1 MDKSILLL
9 LLGCFQVTHLH
20 KCPRTASHVEL
31 LVEWSDFPKRE
42 KAQCYLVD
50 YHLLKNPRNMIMLN
64 VSTAS
69 RCFRDSSI
77 QIPGLEENEDY
88 RITLMSMSH
97 SVILGRKSF
106 HLRLVS
112 GTKIRTEV
120 TSTSALFNWSKLDR
134 IFSVKIKLHNSS
146 WTILP
151 DQTNFQ
157 VQGLKPGTLYSFSME
172 FKTSLQDLEISITQ
186 KLNVFLETSLCP
198 LDWMPFRSSCYKIGK
213 DTQIWSAAQEG
224 CGRALPGSHLVNI
237 GMEEEHQFISSYLR
251 SLNHVLMLWTGLNDK
266 QEEGVLQWTD
276 GTIYN
281 LKNVMS
287 ASLPSNETDCYA
299 MQMNATGPNYFFTEF
314 FCYIPLPFLCE
325 YEFASVPDD
334 FQLHV
339 EDVKESEVTFSWFS
353 LQRWLKAE
361 HFSEYFL
368 QYHAELVGNRPVM
381 RKLPSNSTRFTI
393 LGLSPG
399 STYVFALKVA
409 HAGGASQIISPMLRV
424 ETRPNPPQ
432 NVTVK
437 KIGSNKI
444 PLYWTAPDASQN
456 ASFSYYLIN
465 YVDGVTNIKE
475 TLVVESYKTCALISH
490 IKPHNLYRISIQSV
504 TATGVGSCVDNPITI
519 ITAVSPPNK
528 VFINLEDVGE
538 DYLTVYWDPP
548 EEDPDGYYVHVRQV
562 MDKTQHKVYWVN
574 NSNNIT
580 LSKLIPGM
588 TYEAG
593 VVAVKNGNR
602 SELKIVQQTL
612 RPKMVKIVVPYELNS
627 HSVVLYVQR
636 PAEGIFD
643 GIKVAY
649 HGGRNWKLISKGDS
663 KITIDQL
670 SPGMEYNFT
679 VYTTSLNMTSSA
691 YQVPPVKT
699 CLAPP
704 TNIKEGTVSE
714 TTAEILW
721 DRAEGMFQNYEV
733 ICLNCVPNYMVQ
745 KVEQEKAVFSSLIPG
760 KLYHFSIRTEKENF
774 KDSIQVYH
782 KVQTVPSQVK
792 FANHSKIS
800 NTITVYWSEAQNVFD
815 GYMVSITNGSFYQEK
830 TFSTGN
836 PRTHRFGYLL
846 PGSSYVINIVTTSGN
861 KRSKPTVIIATTFPD
876 PPQDIEFVELDET
889 SIYVSWKSPLGR
901 VDAYK
906 LLYKLPANN
915 KTLYVTRVTGNSTQ
929 IKNLYPGSD
938 YMFEIQSLSAS
949 ESSMAVSKL
958 FTARPPGVCSL
969 SVSSITTCTAEIIW
983 KSSSGIFDH
992 YKVTVS
998 NSTFLRELT
1007 VAKLWLN
1014 FTANDLSPGCTYNF
1028 TVSRVRKNIEGT
1040 SAVVTIVADPE
1051 KPQELEVV
1059 NVTSNSFSVHWIAPP
1074 GHVDRYHVV
1083 VSPSRGDVIVKDLG
1097 SNRIQATV
1105 TNAVP
1110 GQNYTITV
1118 SAVSSS
1124 SFSSHV
1130 VKYVTTYETPPSQP
1144 LNVEGEGVGSTA
1156 ILFSWTPSQFLNGE
1170 IISHVIH
1177 FREVCPWP
1185 ETSFK
1190 EVLSYSSSP
1199 EYLLSNLNAGSTY
1212 EIKVAAQNSA
1222 GTGNFSYP
1230 IFFKT
1235 DDYAPG
1241 QVSNLIA
1248 FTYNHT
1254 TVNVKWFLP
1263 KRPNGRITKFVVN
1276 TKLARSGQLVKSIE
1290 ISADEVLKDGVPEC
1304 FNNSELYSRTIFSPI
1319 TSTSSLPVSAMP
1331 FGFAW
1336 SVPISVVVDQLKP
1349 YTSYVF
1355 EVFPHTKDYEGQVS
1369 TALVRMP
1376 ESVPEDAPQNPAK
1389 GNITSKSFSVF
1400 WDSPTI
1406 VTGKFSYK
1414 VELYGPSGRIF
1425 ENITRDLRFSYFGLT
1440 PYTMYTVFVGAET
1453 VAGLGPKSNISIF
1466 TPAEAPGPVSDLKA
1480 KSVGSTS
1487 VTLSWKTPLQQNGI
1501 IIQYKILV
1509 LKMNQGTVVQNI
1521 VIARKQKEA
1530 NGSMLLSDGMLTEPF
1545 EGSADTSRLPA
1556 NTVTLP
1562 ASPAVR
1568 LAALTNKLSTSSED
1582 NSKSTL
1588 SDISQVLLT
1597 SPLPQSSF
1605 LVTNS
1610 KKVSTNEMLSLP
1622 YTGNDAAHLLQGNG
1636 ADTGYSYTLPVQQR
1650 VKRSVVSVVTTDG
1663 TVFTSPTQ
1671 PPPSSRA
1678 ASAFPNVIEETTTFQ
1693 TSDLSVEEMSYIVTN
1708 LLPYT
1713 DYTFNVSASTAVGEG
1728 PQASIAVKTKEQ
1740 VPGSVQDVTYQNIT
1754 SSSVLVFWKAP
1765 YRPNGRITHYT
1776 VYGMD
1781 LFTNEAFQKTTNE
1794 TSIILS
1800 GLKKYGLYKLRVAA
1814 STAAGESSLSEQDD
1828 MFVRTLE
1835 DEPES
1840 PPQNITVKNVTA
1852 TSANLH
1858 WSPPDKPN
1866 GIIQYYEAIYV
1877 SKTGMFKLNTSGT
1890 NIILQNLKPYTV
1902 YNFSVKA
1909 YTRYGHGNQSSS
1921 VFTVLTD
1928 ESAPGSPPFNLTY
1941 EAISSTKV
1949 EVSWIS
1955 PLHAN
1960 GIILSYTIQ
1969 YWNASHSL
1977 NLTSNSTQV
1986 ILSNLRKYAR
1996 YQLTV
2001 SANTK
2006 FGNGN
2011 QTSDILN
2018 IITMED
2024 VPDDAP
2030 HNLSYSN
2037 LSSASLQLCYLP
2049 PFFPNGKIV
2058 LYTICYMG
2066 ANGIREYR
2074 NTTKQCVV
2082 LRELQKNSVYSLTVT
2097 AYTTK
2102 GKGRQ
2107 SSETLSIHTEED
2119 VPDSAPENI
2128 TFKVLSSTTIQI
2140 LFLPPRLPNGIIRK
2154 YTIFLTPQNETV
2166 LQIVNTTFLTNNITG
2181 LRKYTNYTI
2190 QLSASTSK
2198 GEGVRSKN
2206 ITILTGEDVPSS
2218 PPRALSVKHMPDSV
2232 VKLSWKPPLHPNGE
2246 IKYYTIHVWSETKEI
2261 VQNVSNM
2268 SVLLDDLESNSEYHA
2283 YVTSS
2288 TRLGDGGVKSE
2299 AVVFHTSEGAPA
2311 DPPGNLSYVN
2321 ISSTSI
2327 EVLWMPPSKPNGI
2340 IQFYTVYYSNSSGNI
2355 YSQNVTDIDFENV
2368 NENQTYST
2376 IINDMM
2382 KYSYY
2387 NLWMT
2392 ASTALGDGNQTS
2404 TILAVHTDEDV
2415 PEDSVQNLT
2424 LLSWC
2429 ARRISLAWFPP
2440 LKPNG
2445 IIIKYHLSV
2454 NSNQTFI
2461 IQPSHT
2467 FFILHDLTP
2476 FTCYDVNISGFTV
2489 KGEGPGLHLSVLTDE
2504 DIPDDTVQNL
2514 IYQNVSSTAV
2524 NISWLPPTSPNGKVF
2539 YFVSLWKPGMSTFL
2553 MNSTSTKMHITIEDL
2568 EKYTDYILKVT
2579 PATGAGFLENSTVSL
2594 QFKTD
2599 EDAPGTPPKFI
2610 KYKNLTASSIELF
2623 WEPPDQTNGIIT
2635 SYDINFQ
2642 GPAKSHTFSTANMS
2656 HVLFNLI
2663 PYTLY
2668 NVSISARTRK
2678 GSGPLTTQLVH
2689 TDETEPSAPPQNLS
2703 VVSYTAESV
2712 WLKWNPSLKPNGFV
2726 QVYSFEIFNNQSQ
2739 LVSYQ
2744 NFSAQFTEANLTGL
2758 QPFSQYQISVS
2769 AFTRV
2774 GNGNLFSNTVSFTTK
2789 QSVPDIVQNLLCSGT
2804 SWQSVL
2810 VQWDAPAKPNGV
2822 ITHYVVQF
2830 GSEIMEFEPTDRV
2843 HTFRDLLANSSYTY
2857 YVMASTVVGRGKRL
2871 SCVAKTLQES
2881 VPSAPLNVKVKTIQ
2895 PTNVTLGWTRPEQ
2908 VPGNLLNYQIVGQM
2922 LSLLCNDWIRKECL
2936 EKEVNQFAYGDGN
2949 ELEATV
2955 YSLMKFRD
2963 YRFTVAATTSAG
2975 YGNSSEW
2982 VYTKT
2987 EVGDPDEPP
2996 ENVIVV
3002 SSSFNS
3008 INISWEPPRVI
3019 TGPTSYLIDIFSL
3032 DTQDY
3037 NETFTKKPEEAR
3049 LIFLSDLTAFT
3060 KYGVRITAYTG
3071 KDHDARIHG
3080 KACPLVI
3087 VTTMEDKP
3095 KDPPKNISFQ
3105 KLPEDVTKVYITF
3118 SPPSEPNGNIIMYQ
3132 ATVEKDGDFSTQ
3144 THNLQIVEN
3153 KNQSLTA
3160 VIEGLKGG
3168 YTYRISVYAVNGAGS
3183 GPKIHLNITTDIQA
3197 PPQPNKKPEA
3207 FEQNGALLISSTT
3220 ITIKMPQCFF
3230 SDAHGPIRHIQV
3242 IVSESGVKN
3251 DINISTWKEAFFKKP
3266 RPYFTNEGFPNPQCS
3281 NGRKD
3286 PFSDETYTIGAEESC
3301 MLPEN
3306 EQEICNGPLKPGKQY
3321 VFKFRATNVKGQYTD
3336 SEFSN
3341 PVKTLVEGMSD
3352 QAVEITLAV
3361 TLCVLSIILLVAAI
3375 YAFARIRQKQKEGGT
3390 YSPRDAEIIDTKFKL
3405 DQLITVADLELKEE
3419 KLTRY
3424 SSFFFRRKE
3433 IFVIQLL
3440 SYRKSLKPVNKKSFL
3455 QHLEELCAN
3464 NNFKFQEEFSEL
3476 PKLLQ
3481 DLATTDA
3488 DLPWNRSKNRFTN
3501 IKPYNNNRVKLMSE
3515 PGVPGSD
3522 YINASYVSGYL
3533 CPNEFIATQGPLPGT
3548 VADFWRMIWETRTRT
3563 IVMLTQ
3569 CFEKGRIRCHQYWPE
3584 DNKPVT
3590 VFGDIV
3596 ITKLTENVQPDWAV
3610 RDLKVERHG
3619 DYMVVRHFNFT
3630 SWPEH
3635 GVPESSTAIIHFV
3648 KLIRAIRAHENT
3660 TIAVHCSAGVG
3671 RTGVFIALDH
3681 LLQHVSD
3688 HDFVDIYGLVA
3699 ELRRERM
3706 CMVQN
3711 LAQYMFL
3718 HQCALDLL
3726 SSKGNS
3732 QSVWFV
3738 NYSALEKMDSLDAME
3753 GDVEL
3758 EWEETT
3764 M

>member
-1 MDKSILLL
+1 MDS
-9 LLGCFQVTHLH
+9 VTIKNMATDVL
-20 KCPRTASHVEL
+20 
-31 LVEWSDFPKRE
+31 
-42 KAQCYLVD
+42 YL
-50 YHLLKNPRNMIMLN
+50 YP
-64 VSTAS
+64 
-69 RCFRDSSI
+69 
-77 QIPGLEENEDY
+77 
-88 RITLMSMSH
+88 
-97 SVILGRKSF
+97 SF
-106 HLRLVS
+106 HSLTYIS
-112 GTKIRTEV
+112 
-120 TSTSALFNWSKLDR
+120 NP
-134 IFSVKIKLHNSS
+134 SS
-146 WTILP
+146 
-151 DQTNFQ
+151 Q
-157 VQGLKPGTLYSFSME
+157 
-172 FKTSLQDLEISITQ
+172 
-186 KLNVFLETSLCP
+186 
-198 LDWMPFRSSCYKIGK
+198 
-213 DTQIWSAAQEG
+213 
-224 CGRALPGSHLVNI
+224 
-237 GMEEEHQFISSYLR
+237 
-251 SLNHVLMLWTGLNDK
+251 
-266 QEEGVLQWTD
+266 
-276 GTIYN
+276 
-281 LKNVMS
+281 
-287 ASLPSNETDCYA
+287 
-299 MQMNATGPNYFFTEF
+299 
-314 FCYIPLPFLCE
+314 
-325 YEFASVPDD
+325 
-334 FQLHV
+334 
-339 EDVKESEVTFSWFS
+339 EVTF
-353 LQRWLKAE
+353 
-361 HFSEYFL
+361 
-368 QYHAELVGNRPVM
+368 
-381 RKLPSNSTRFTI
+381 
-393 LGLSPG
+393 
-399 STYVFALKVA
+399 KV
-409 HAGGASQIISPMLRV
+409 
-424 ETRPNPPQ
+424 
-432 NVTVK
+432 
-437 KIGSNKI
+437 
-444 PLYWTAPDASQN
+444 
-456 ASFSYYLIN
+456 
-465 YVDGVTNIKE
+465 
-475 TLVVESYKTCALISH
+475 CA
-490 IKPHNLYRISIQSV
+490 
-504 TATGVGSCVDNPITI
+504 
-519 ITAVSPPNK
+519 
-528 VFINLEDVGE
+528 
-538 DYLTVYWDPP
+538 
-548 EEDPDGYYVHVRQV
+548 
-562 MDKTQHKVYWVN
+562 
-574 NSNNIT
+574 
-580 LSKLIPGM
+580 
-588 TYEAG
+588 
-593 VVAVKNGNR
+593 
-602 SELKIVQQTL
+602 
-612 RPKMVKIVVPYELNS
+612 
-627 HSVVLYVQR
+627 
-636 PAEGIFD
+636 
-643 GIKVAY
+643 
-649 HGGRNWKLISKGDS
+649 
-663 KITIDQL
+663 
-670 SPGMEYNFT
+670 
-679 VYTTSLNMTSSA
+679 
-691 YQVPPVKT
+691 
-699 CLAPP
+699 
-704 TNIKEGTVSE
+704 
-714 TTAEILW
+714 
-721 DRAEGMFQNYEV
+721 
-733 ICLNCVPNYMVQ
+733 
-745 KVEQEKAVFSSLIPG
+745 
-760 KLYHFSIRTEKENF
+760 
-774 KDSIQVYH
+774 
-782 KVQTVPSQVK
+782 
-792 FANHSKIS
+792 
-800 NTITVYWSEAQNVFD
+800 
-815 GYMVSITNGSFYQEK
+815 
-830 TFSTGN
+830 
-836 PRTHRFGYLL
+836 
-846 PGSSYVINIVTTSGN
+846 
-861 KRSKPTVIIATTFPD
+861 
-876 PPQDIEFVELDET
+876 
-889 SIYVSWKSPLGR
+889 
-901 VDAYK
+901 
-906 LLYKLPANN
+906 
-915 KTLYVTRVTGNSTQ
+915 
-929 IKNLYPGSD
+929 
-938 YMFEIQSLSAS
+938 
-949 ESSMAVSKL
+949 
-958 FTARPPGVCSL
+958 
-969 SVSSITTCTAEIIW
+969 
-983 KSSSGIFDH
+983 
-992 YKVTVS
+992 
-998 NSTFLRELT
+998 
-1007 VAKLWLN
+1007 
-1014 FTANDLSPGCTYNF
+1014 
-1028 TVSRVRKNIEGT
+1028 
-1040 SAVVTIVADPE
+1040 
-1051 KPQELEVV
+1051 
-1059 NVTSNSFSVHWIAPP
+1059 
-1074 GHVDRYHVV
+1074 
-1083 VSPSRGDVIVKDLG
+1083 
-1097 SNRIQATV
+1097 
-1105 TNAVP
+1105 
-1110 GQNYTITV
+1110 
-1118 SAVSSS
+1118 
-1124 SFSSHV
+1124 
-1130 VKYVTTYETPPSQP
+1130 PSQP
-1144 LNVEGEGVGSTA
+1144 LSVEGEGVGNIA
-1156 ILFSWTPSQFLNGE
+1156 ILLSWTPSKFSNGE
-1170 IISHVIH
+1170 IISHVIY
-1177 FREVCPWP
+1177 FREVCPWS

-1190 EVLSYSSSP
+1190 DVLSYSSSP

-1235 DDYAPG
+1235 EDSAPG

-1254 TVNVKWFLP
+1254 MVNVKWFLP

-1276 TKLARSGQLVKSIE
+1276 TKLARSGQQVKSIE

-1304 FNNSELYSRTIFSPI
+1304 FNNSELYSRTTFSP
-1319 TSTSSLPVSAMP
+1319 TSSQPVSAIP

-1355 EVFPHTKDYEGQVS
+1355 EVFPYTKDYEGQVS

-1376 ESVPEDAPQNPAK
+1376 ESVPEDAPQNLAK

-1414 VELYGPSGRIF
+1414 VELYGPSG
-1425 ENITRDLRFSYFGLT
+1425 
-1440 PYTMYTVFVGAET
+1440 
-1453 VAGLGPKSNISIF
+1453 
-1466 TPAEAPGPVSDLKA
+1466 PVSDLKV
-1480 KSVGSTS
+1480 KLVGSTS

-1501 IIQYKILV
+1501 ITQYKILV
-1509 LKMNQGTVVQNI
+1509 LKMNQGTVFQNI
-1521 VIARKQKEA
+1521 VISRKEKEA

-1568 LAALTNKLSTSSED
+1568 LAAFTNKLSTSSED

-1610 KKVSTNEMLSLP
+1610 KKVSTNNMLSLP

-1636 ADTGYSYTLPVQQR
+1636 ADSGYSYTLPVPQR

-1663 TVFTSPTQ
+1663 TVYRSPTQ
-1671 PPPSSRA
+1671 PPLSSRA

-1693 TSDLSVEEMSYIVTN
+1693 TADLSIEEMSYIVTN

-1740 VPGSVQDVTYQNIT
+1740 
-1754 SSSVLVFWKAP
+1754 
-1765 YRPNGRITHYT
+1765 
-1776 VYGMD
+1776 
-1781 LFTNEAFQKTTNE
+1781 
-1794 TSIILS
+1794 

-1828 MFVRTLE
+1828 VFVRTLE
-1835 DEPES
+1835 D
-1840 PPQNITVKNVTA
+1840 
-1852 TSANLH
+1852 
-1858 WSPPDKPN
+1858 
-1866 GIIQYYEAIYV
+1866 
-1877 SKTGMFKLNTSGT
+1877 
-1890 NIILQNLKPYTV
+1890 
-1902 YNFSVKA
+1902 
-1909 YTRYGHGNQSSS
+1909 
-1921 VFTVLTD
+1921 
-1928 ESAPGSPPFNLTY
+1928 APGSPPFNLTY

-2024 VPDDAP
+2024 VP
-2030 HNLSYSN
+2030 
-2037 LSSASLQLCYLP
+2037 
-2049 PFFPNGKIV
+2049 
-2058 LYTICYMG
+2058 
-2066 ANGIREYR
+2066 
-2074 NTTKQCVV
+2074 
-2082 LRELQKNSVYSLTVT
+2082 
-2097 AYTTK
+2097 
-2102 GKGRQ
+2102 
-2107 SSETLSIHTEED
+2107 
-2119 VPDSAPENI
+2119 
-2128 TFKVLSSTTIQI
+2128 
-2140 LFLPPRLPNGIIRK
+2140 
-2154 YTIFLTPQNETV
+2154 
-2166 LQIVNTTFLTNNITG
+2166 
-2181 LRKYTNYTI
+2181 
-2190 QLSASTSK
+2190 
-2198 GEGVRSKN
+2198 
-2206 ITILTGEDVPSS
+2206 SS
-2218 PPRALSVKHMPDSV
+2218 PPRALSIKHMPDSV

-2246 IKYYTIHVWSETKEI
+2246 IQYYTIHVWSGTTEI

-2299 AVVFHTSEGAPA
+2299 VVVFRTSEGAPA

-2415 PEDSVQNLT
+2415 P
-2424 LLSWC
+2424 
-2429 ARRISLAWFPP
+2429 
-2440 LKPNG
+2440 
-2445 IIIKYHLSV
+2445 
-2454 NSNQTFI
+2454 
-2461 IQPSHT
+2461 
-2467 FFILHDLTP
+2467 
-2476 FTCYDVNISGFTV
+2476 
-2489 KGEGPGLHLSVLTDE
+2489 
-2504 DIPDDTVQNL
+2504 
-2514 IYQNVSSTAV
+2514 
-2524 NISWLPPTSPNGKVF
+2524 
-2539 YFVSLWKPGMSTFL
+2539 
-2553 MNSTSTKMHITIEDL
+2553 
-2568 EKYTDYILKVT
+2568 
-2579 PATGAGFLENSTVSL
+2579 
-2594 QFKTD
+2594 
-2599 EDAPGTPPKFI
+2599 
-2610 KYKNLTASSIELF
+2610 
-2623 WEPPDQTNGIIT
+2623 
-2635 SYDINFQ
+2635 
-2642 GPAKSHTFSTANMS
+2642 
-2656 HVLFNLI
+2656 
-2663 PYTLY
+2663 
-2668 NVSISARTRK
+2668 
-2678 GSGPLTTQLVH
+2678 
-2689 TDETEPSAPPQNLS
+2689 
-2703 VVSYTAESV
+2703 
-2712 WLKWNPSLKPNGFV
+2712 
-2726 QVYSFEIFNNQSQ
+2726 
-2739 LVSYQ
+2739 
-2744 NFSAQFTEANLTGL
+2744 
-2758 QPFSQYQISVS
+2758 
-2769 AFTRV
+2769 
-2774 GNGNLFSNTVSFTTK
+2774 
-2789 QSVPDIVQNLLCSGT
+2789 DIVQNLLCSGT

-2830 GSEIMEFEPTDRV
+2830 GNEIMEFQPTDRV
-2843 HTFRDLLANSSYTY
+2843 HTFRDLLANASYTY

-2881 VPSAPLNVKVKTIQ
+2881 
-2895 PTNVTLGWTRPEQ
+2895 
-2908 VPGNLLNYQIVGQM
+2908 
-2922 LSLLCNDWIRKECL
+2922 
-2936 EKEVNQFAYGDGN
+2936 
-2949 ELEATV
+2949 
-2955 YSLMKFRD
+2955 
-2963 YRFTVAATTSAG
+2963 
-2975 YGNSSEW
+2975 
-2982 VYTKT
+2982 
-2987 EVGDPDEPP
+2987 DPDEPP

-3019 TGPTSYLIDIFSL
+3019 TGPTSYLVDIFSL

-3049 LIFLSDLTAFT
+3049 LLFVSNLTAFT
-3060 KYGVRITAYTG
+3060 TYGVRITAYTG

-3144 THNLQIVEN
+3144 IHNLQIVEN

-3160 VIEGLKGG
+3160 VIEGLK
-3168 YTYRISVYAVNGAGS
+3168 
-3183 GPKIHLNITTDIQA
+3183 
-3197 PPQPNKKPEA
+3197 
-3207 FEQNGALLISSTT
+3207 
-3220 ITIKMPQCFF
+3220 
-3230 SDAHGPIRHIQV
+3230 
-3242 IVSESGVKN
+3242 VKN

-3281 NGRKD
+3281 DGRKN

-3321 VFKFRATNVKGQYTD
+3321 V
-3336 SEFSN
+3336 
-3341 PVKTLVEGMSD
+3341 
-3352 QAVEITLAV
+3352 
-3361 TLCVLSIILLVAAI
+3361 
-3375 YAFARIRQKQKEGGT
+3375 IRQKQKEGGT

-3419 KLTRY
+3419 KLTR
-3424 SSFFFRRKE
+3424 
-3433 IFVIQLL
+3433 
-3440 SYRKSLKPVNKKSFL
+3440 PVNKKSFL

-3522 YINASYVSGYL
+3522 YINASYVS
-3533 CPNEFIATQGPLPGT
+3533 
-3548 VADFWRMIWETRTRT
+3548 
-3563 IVMLTQ
+3563 
-3569 CFEKGRIRCHQYWPE
+3569 IRCHQYWPE

-3596 ITKLTENVQPDWAV
+3596 ITKLTENVQPDWTV
-3610 RDLKVERHG
+3610 RDLKVEKHG

>member
-1 MDKSILLL
+1 QQQIFLFLFSIL
-9 LLGCFQVTHLH
+9 
-20 KCPRTASHVEL
+20 
-31 LVEWSDFPKRE
+31 
-42 KAQCYLVD
+42 
-50 YHLLKNPRNMIMLN
+50 
-64 VSTAS
+64 
-69 RCFRDSSI
+69 
-77 QIPGLEENEDY
+77 
-88 RITLMSMSH
+88 
-97 SVILGRKSF
+97 
-106 HLRLVS
+106 
-112 GTKIRTEV
+112 
-120 TSTSALFNWSKLDR
+120 
-134 IFSVKIKLHNSS
+134 
-146 WTILP
+146 
-151 DQTNFQ
+151 
-157 VQGLKPGTLYSFSME
+157 
-172 FKTSLQDLEISITQ
+172 
-186 KLNVFLETSLCP
+186 
-198 LDWMPFRSSCYKIGK
+198 
-213 DTQIWSAAQEG
+213 
-224 CGRALPGSHLVNI
+224 
-237 GMEEEHQFISSYLR
+237 
-251 SLNHVLMLWTGLNDK
+251 
-266 QEEGVLQWTD
+266 
-276 GTIYN
+276 
-281 LKNVMS
+281 
-287 ASLPSNETDCYA
+287 
-299 MQMNATGPNYFFTEF
+299 
-314 FCYIPLPFLCE
+314 
-325 YEFASVPDD
+325 
-334 FQLHV
+334 
-339 EDVKESEVTFSWFS
+339 
-353 LQRWLKAE
+353 
-361 HFSEYFL
+361 
-368 QYHAELVGNRPVM
+368 
-381 RKLPSNSTRFTI
+381 
-393 LGLSPG
+393 
-399 STYVFALKVA
+399 
-409 HAGGASQIISPMLRV
+409 
-424 ETRPNPPQ
+424 
-432 NVTVK
+432 
-437 KIGSNKI
+437 
-444 PLYWTAPDASQN
+444 
-456 ASFSYYLIN
+456 IN
-465 YVDGVTNIKE
+465 
-475 TLVVESYKTCALISH
+475 
-490 IKPHNLYRISIQSV
+490 
-504 TATGVGSCVDNPITI
+504 
-519 ITAVSPPNK
+519 
-528 VFINLEDVGE
+528 
-538 DYLTVYWDPP
+538 
-548 EEDPDGYYVHVRQV
+548 
-562 MDKTQHKVYWVN
+562 
-574 NSNNIT
+574 
-580 LSKLIPGM
+580 
-588 TYEAG
+588 
-593 VVAVKNGNR
+593 
-602 SELKIVQQTL
+602 
-612 RPKMVKIVVPYELNS
+612 
-627 HSVVLYVQR
+627 
-636 PAEGIFD
+636 
-643 GIKVAY
+643 
-649 HGGRNWKLISKGDS
+649 
-663 KITIDQL
+663 
-670 SPGMEYNFT
+670 
-679 VYTTSLNMTSSA
+679 
-691 YQVPPVKT
+691 
-699 CLAPP
+699 
-704 TNIKEGTVSE
+704 
-714 TTAEILW
+714 
-721 DRAEGMFQNYEV
+721 
-733 ICLNCVPNYMVQ
+733 
-745 KVEQEKAVFSSLIPG
+745 
-760 KLYHFSIRTEKENF
+760 
-774 KDSIQVYH
+774 
-782 KVQTVPSQVK
+782 
-792 FANHSKIS
+792 
-800 NTITVYWSEAQNVFD
+800 
-815 GYMVSITNGSFYQEK
+815 
-830 TFSTGN
+830 
-836 PRTHRFGYLL
+836 
-846 PGSSYVINIVTTSGN
+846 
-861 KRSKPTVIIATTFPD
+861 
-876 PPQDIEFVELDET
+876 
-889 SIYVSWKSPLGR
+889 
-901 VDAYK
+901 
-906 LLYKLPANN
+906 
-915 KTLYVTRVTGNSTQ
+915 
-929 IKNLYPGSD
+929 
-938 YMFEIQSLSAS
+938 
-949 ESSMAVSKL
+949 
-958 FTARPPGVCSL
+958 
-969 SVSSITTCTAEIIW
+969 
-983 KSSSGIFDH
+983 
-992 YKVTVS
+992 
-998 NSTFLRELT
+998 
-1007 VAKLWLN
+1007 
-1014 FTANDLSPGCTYNF
+1014 
-1028 TVSRVRKNIEGT
+1028 
-1040 SAVVTIVADPE
+1040 
-1051 KPQELEVV
+1051 
-1059 NVTSNSFSVHWIAPP
+1059 
-1074 GHVDRYHVV
+1074 
-1083 VSPSRGDVIVKDLG
+1083 
-1097 SNRIQATV
+1097 
-1105 TNAVP
+1105 
-1110 GQNYTITV
+1110 
-1118 SAVSSS
+1118 
-1124 SFSSHV
+1124 
-1130 VKYVTTYETPPSQP
+1130 QP

-1521 VIARKQKEA
+1521 VIARKQKVIYIEFL
-1530 NGSMLLSDGMLTEPF
+1530 SFLSYRSRMERKLVLLSFFSILEILCMADAPKRMRTEP
-1545 EGSADTSRLPA
+1545 RRP
-1556 NTVTLP
+1556 
-1562 ASPAVR
+1562 
-1568 LAALTNKLSTSSED
+1568 
-1582 NSKSTL
+1582 
-1588 SDISQVLLT
+1588 
-1597 SPLPQSSF
+1597 
-1605 LVTNS
+1605 
-1610 KKVSTNEMLSLP
+1610 
-1622 YTGNDAAHLLQGNG
+1622 
-1636 ADTGYSYTLPVQQR
+1636 R
-1650 VKRSVVSVVTTDG
+1650 VKLK
-1663 TVFTSPTQ
+1663 
-1671 PPPSSRA
+1671 
-1678 ASAFPNVIEETTTFQ
+1678 TTTFQ

-1928 ESAPGSPPFNLTY
+1928 E
-1941 EAISSTKV
+1941 
-1949 EVSWIS
+1949 
-1955 PLHAN
+1955 
-1960 GIILSYTIQ
+1960 
-1969 YWNASHSL
+1969 
-1977 NLTSNSTQV
+1977 
-1986 ILSNLRKYAR
+1986 
-1996 YQLTV
+1996 
-2001 SANTK
+2001 
-2006 FGNGN
+2006 
-2011 QTSDILN
+2011 
-2018 IITMED
+2018 
-2024 VPDDAP
+2024 
-2030 HNLSYSN
+2030 
-2037 LSSASLQLCYLP
+2037 
-2049 PFFPNGKIV
+2049 NGK
-2058 LYTICYMG
+2058 LP
-2066 ANGIREYR
+2066 R
-2074 NTTKQCVV
+2074 K
-2082 LRELQKNSVYSLTVT
+2082 
-2097 AYTTK
+2097 
-2102 GKGRQ
+2102 
-2107 SSETLSIHTEED
+2107 TL
-2119 VPDSAPENI
+2119 PDSAPENI

-2299 AVVFHTSEGAPA
+2299 AVVFHTSEGGES

-2355 YSQNVTDIDFENV
+2355 YNIDFENV

-2415 PEDSVQNLT
+2415 
-2424 LLSWC
+2424 
-2429 ARRISLAWFPP
+2429 
-2440 LKPNG
+2440 
-2445 IIIKYHLSV
+2445 
-2454 NSNQTFI
+2454 
-2461 IQPSHT
+2461 
-2467 FFILHDLTP
+2467 
-2476 FTCYDVNISGFTV
+2476 
-2489 KGEGPGLHLSVLTDE
+2489 
-2504 DIPDDTVQNL
+2504 PDDTVQNL

-2987 EVGDPDEPP
+2987 EVGGKRAQL
-2996 ENVIVV
+2996 I
-3002 SSSFNS
+3002 SYSFS
-3008 INISWEPPRVI
+3008 QHNIFI
-3019 TGPTSYLIDIFSL
+3019 LLNMHCNMIC
-3032 DTQDY
+3032 
-3037 NETFTKKPEEAR
+3037 
-3049 LIFLSDLTAFT
+3049 FLSNTNFLVKLFT
-3060 KYGVRITAYTG
+3060 YLHSRYRNI
-3071 KDHDARIHG
+3071 
-3080 KACPLVI
+3080 CFLLSFFPFS
-3087 VTTMEDKP
+3087 EP

-3242 IVSESGVKN
+3242 IVSESGGN
-3251 DINISTWKEAFFKKP
+3251 YITWKEAFFKKP

-3419 KLTRY
+3419 KLTR
-3424 SSFFFRRKE
+3424 
-3433 IFVIQLL
+3433 LL

-3753 GDVEL
+3753 GKQ
-3758 EWEETT
+3758 TT
-3764 M
+3764 FIL

>member
-1 MDKSILLL
+1 MSGRVSAGSSSRAMELSVN
-9 LLGCFQVTHLH
+9 GV
-20 KCPRTASHVEL
+20 PVERVCSL
-31 LVEWSDFPKRE
+31 K
-42 KAQCYLVD
+42 YLD
-50 YHLLKNPRNMIMLN
+50 MY
-64 VSTAS
+64 
-69 RCFRDSSI
+69 
-77 QIPGLEENEDY
+77 
-88 RITLMSMSH
+88 ITKDL
-97 SVILGRKSF
+97 
-106 HLRLVS
+106 
-112 GTKIRTEV
+112 T
-120 TSTSALFNWSKLDR
+120 
-134 IFSVKIKLHNSS
+134 
-146 WTILP
+146 WTQHT
-151 DQTNFQ
+151 QT
-157 VQGLKPGTLYSFSME
+157 
-172 FKTSLQDLEISITQ
+172 
-186 KLNVFLETSLCP
+186 
-198 LDWMPFRSSCYKIGK
+198 
-213 DTQIWSAAQEG
+213 
-224 CGRALPGSHLVNI
+224 
-237 GMEEEHQFISSYLR
+237 
-251 SLNHVLMLWTGLNDK
+251 
-266 QEEGVLQWTD
+266 
-276 GTIYN
+276 
-281 LKNVMS
+281 
-287 ASLPSNETDCYA
+287 
-299 MQMNATGPNYFFTEF
+299 
-314 FCYIPLPFLCE
+314 
-325 YEFASVPDD
+325 
-334 FQLHV
+334 QL
-339 EDVKESEVTFSWFS
+339 
-353 LQRWLKAE
+353 
-361 HFSEYFL
+361 
-368 QYHAELVGNRPVM
+368 
-381 RKLPSNSTRFTI
+381 
-393 LGLSPG
+393 
-399 STYVFALKVA
+399 
-409 HAGGASQIISPMLRV
+409 
-424 ETRPNPPQ
+424 
-432 NVTVK
+432 
-437 KIGSNKI
+437 
-444 PLYWTAPDASQN
+444 
-456 ASFSYYLIN
+456 
-465 YVDGVTNIKE
+465 
-475 TLVVESYKTCALISH
+475 
-490 IKPHNLYRISIQSV
+490 LYR
-504 TATGVGSCVDNPITI
+504 
-519 ITAVSPPNK
+519 
-528 VFINLEDVGE
+528 
-538 DYLTVYWDPP
+538 
-548 EEDPDGYYVHVRQV
+548 
-562 MDKTQHKVYWVN
+562 
-574 NSNNIT
+574 
-580 LSKLIPGM
+580 
-588 TYEAG
+588 
-593 VVAVKNGNR
+593 
-602 SELKIVQQTL
+602 
-612 RPKMVKIVVPYELNS
+612 
-627 HSVVLYVQR
+627 
-636 PAEGIFD
+636 
-643 GIKVAY
+643 
-649 HGGRNWKLISKGDS
+649 
-663 KITIDQL
+663 
-670 SPGMEYNFT
+670 
-679 VYTTSLNMTSSA
+679 
-691 YQVPPVKT
+691 
-699 CLAPP
+699 
-704 TNIKEGTVSE
+704 
-714 TTAEILW
+714 
-721 DRAEGMFQNYEV
+721 
-733 ICLNCVPNYMVQ
+733 
-745 KVEQEKAVFSSLIPG
+745 
-760 KLYHFSIRTEKENF
+760 
-774 KDSIQVYH
+774 
-782 KVQTVPSQVK
+782 
-792 FANHSKIS
+792 
-800 NTITVYWSEAQNVFD
+800 
-815 GYMVSITNGSFYQEK
+815 
-830 TFSTGN
+830 
-836 PRTHRFGYLL
+836 
-846 PGSSYVINIVTTSGN
+846 
-861 KRSKPTVIIATTFPD
+861 
-876 PPQDIEFVELDET
+876 
-889 SIYVSWKSPLGR
+889 
-901 VDAYK
+901 
-906 LLYKLPANN
+906 LPANN
-915 KTLYVTRVTGNSTQ
+915 KTLYVTRVTGNRTQ

-938 YMFEIQSLSAS
+938 YVFEIQSLSAS

-958 FTARPPGVCSL
+958 FTARPPGVISL
-969 SVSSITTCTAEIIW
+969 SVSSVSTCTAEIIW

-1014 FTANDLSPGCTYNF
+1014 FTATDLFPGCTYNF

-1051 KPQELEVV
+1051 KPQEVEVV
-1059 NVTSNSFSVHWIAPP
+1059 NVTSNSFSIHWIAPP

-1083 VSPSRGDVIVKDLG
+1083 VSPSREDVTVKDLG

-1144 LNVEGEGVGSTA
+1144 LSVEGEGVGNIA
-1156 ILFSWTPSQFLNGE
+1156 ILLSWTPSKFSNGE
-1170 IISHVIH
+1170 IISHVIY
-1177 FREVCPWP
+1177 FREVCPWS

-1190 EVLSYSSSP
+1190 DVLSYSSSP

-1235 DDYAPG
+1235 EDSAPG

-1254 TVNVKWFLP
+1254 MVNVKWFLP

-1276 TKLARSGQLVKSIE
+1276 TKLARSGQQVKSIE

-1304 FNNSELYSRTIFSPI
+1304 FNNSELYSRTTFSP
-1319 TSTSSLPVSAMP
+1319 TSSQPVSAIP

-1355 EVFPHTKDYEGQVS
+1355 EVFPYTKDYEGQVS

-1376 ESVPEDAPQNPAK
+1376 ESVPEDAPQNLAK

-1466 TPAEAPGPVSDLKA
+1466 TPAEAPGPVSDLKV
-1480 KSVGSTS
+1480 KLVGSTS

-1501 IIQYKILV
+1501 ITQYKILV
-1509 LKMNQGTVVQNI
+1509 LKMNQGTVFQNI
-1521 VIARKQKEA
+1521 VISRKEKEA

-1568 LAALTNKLSTSSED
+1568 LAAFTNKLSTSSED

-1610 KKVSTNEMLSLP
+1610 KKVSTNNMLSLP

-1636 ADTGYSYTLPVQQR
+1636 ADSGYSYTLPVPQR

-1663 TVFTSPTQ
+1663 TVYRSPTQ
-1671 PPPSSRA
+1671 PPLSSRA

-1693 TSDLSVEEMSYIVTN
+1693 TADLSIEEMSYIVTN

-1754 SSSVLVFWKAP
+1754 SSSVLVSWKAP

-1781 LFTNEAFQKTTNE
+1781 LFTNEAFQKSTNE

-1828 MFVRTLE
+1828 VFVRTLE

-1840 PPQNITVKNVTA
+1840 PPQNITLKNVTA

-1877 SKTGMFKLNTSGT
+1877 SKTGMFKLNTSLT

-1928 ESAPGSPPFNLTY
+1928 ES
-1941 EAISSTKV
+1941 
-1949 EVSWIS
+1949 
-1955 PLHAN
+1955 
-1960 GIILSYTIQ
+1960 
-1969 YWNASHSL
+1969 
-1977 NLTSNSTQV
+1977 
-1986 ILSNLRKYAR
+1986 
-1996 YQLTV
+1996 
-2001 SANTK
+2001 
-2006 FGNGN
+2006 
-2011 QTSDILN
+2011 
-2018 IITMED
+2018 
-2024 VPDDAP
+2024 
-2030 HNLSYSN
+2030 
-2037 LSSASLQLCYLP
+2037 
-2049 PFFPNGKIV
+2049 
-2058 LYTICYMG
+2058 
-2066 ANGIREYR
+2066 
-2074 NTTKQCVV
+2074 
-2082 LRELQKNSVYSLTVT
+2082 
-2097 AYTTK
+2097 
-2102 GKGRQ
+2102 
-2107 SSETLSIHTEED
+2107 

-2128 TFKVLSSTTIQI
+2128 TFKVLSSTTMQI

-2154 YTIFLTPQNETV
+2154 YTIFLTPQNETAM
-2166 LQIVNTTFLTNNITG
+2166 QIVNTTFLANNITG

-2206 ITILTGEDVPSS
+2206 ATVLTGEDVPSS
-2218 PPRALSVKHMPDSV
+2218 PPRALSIKHMPDSV

-2246 IKYYTIHVWSETKEI
+2246 IQYYTIHVWSGTTEI

-2299 AVVFHTSEGAPA
+2299 VVVFRTSEGAPA

-2415 PEDSVQNLT
+2415 P
-2424 LLSWC
+2424 
-2429 ARRISLAWFPP
+2429 
-2440 LKPNG
+2440 
-2445 IIIKYHLSV
+2445 
-2454 NSNQTFI
+2454 
-2461 IQPSHT
+2461 
-2467 FFILHDLTP
+2467 
-2476 FTCYDVNISGFTV
+2476 
-2489 KGEGPGLHLSVLTDE
+2489 
-2504 DIPDDTVQNL
+2504 DDTIQNL

-2553 MNSTSTKMHITIEDL
+2553 INSTSTKMYITIENL
-2568 EKYTDYILKVT
+2568 EKYTDYILKIT

-2623 WEPPDQTNGIIT
+2623 WEPPDQPNGIIT

-2642 GPAKSHTFSTANMS
+2642 GPANSHTFSTANMS

-2668 NVSISARTRK
+2668 NLSISARTRK
-2678 GSGPLTTQLVH
+2678 GSGPFTTQLVH

-2703 VVSYTAESV
+2703 VISCTAESV
-2712 WLKWNPSLKPNGFV
+2712 WLMWNPSLKPNGFV
-2726 QVYSFEIFNNQSQ
+2726 RVYSFKIFNNQSQ

-2744 NFSAQFTEANLTGL
+2744 NSSAQFMEANLTGL

-2769 AFTRV
+2769 AFTRL

-2830 GSEIMEFEPTDRV
+2830 GNEIMEFQPTDRV
-2843 HTFRDLLANSSYTY
+2843 HTFRDLLANASYTY

-2881 VPSAPLNVKVKTIQ
+2881 VPSAPLNIKVKAIH

-2936 EKEVNQFAYGDGN
+2936 EKEINQFVYGDGN
-2949 ELEATV
+2949 ELEATI

-2987 EVGDPDEPP
+2987 EIGDPDEPP

-3019 TGPTSYLIDIFSL
+3019 TGPTSYLVDIFSL

-3049 LIFLSDLTAFT
+3049 LLFVSNLTAFT
-3060 KYGVRITAYTG
+3060 TYGVRITAYTG

-3144 THNLQIVEN
+3144 IHNLQIVEN

-3183 GPKIHLNITTDIQA
+3183 GPKIQLNITTNIQA

-3220 ITIKMPQCFF
+3220 ITIKTPQCFF

-3281 NGRKD
+3281 DGRKN

-3321 VFKFRATNVKGQYTD
+3321 VFKFRATNIKGQYTD

-3341 PVKTLVEGMSD
+3341 PVKTLGKGMSD

-3419 KLTRY
+3419 KLTR
-3424 SSFFFRRKE
+3424 
-3433 IFVIQLL
+3433 LL

-3596 ITKLTENVQPDWAV
+3596 ITKLTENVQPDWTV
-3610 RDLKVERHG
+3610 RDLKVEKHG